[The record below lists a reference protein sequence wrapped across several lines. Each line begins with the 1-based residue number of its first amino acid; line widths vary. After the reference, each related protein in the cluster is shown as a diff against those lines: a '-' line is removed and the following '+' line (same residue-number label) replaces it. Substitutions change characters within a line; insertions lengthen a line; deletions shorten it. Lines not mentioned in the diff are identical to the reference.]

1 MNKHGT
7 VKSVKCQ
14 KRIVPGKGEVYQI
27 VVWKEKGPYSGI
39 NIIRYK
45 TIEEIEAYL
54 NYMPENV
61 EDMEHLIKEEWN
73 SGHKMEI

>member
-1 MNKHGT
+1 MNEHGVVT
-7 VKSVKCQ
+7 KVECQ
-14 KRIVPGKGEVYQI
+14 RRVVPGKGDVYQI
-27 VVWKEKGPYSGI
+27 VVWKEKDFYTGI

-45 TIEEIEAYL
+45 TISEIEEYL
-54 NYMPENV
+54 GYMPETV